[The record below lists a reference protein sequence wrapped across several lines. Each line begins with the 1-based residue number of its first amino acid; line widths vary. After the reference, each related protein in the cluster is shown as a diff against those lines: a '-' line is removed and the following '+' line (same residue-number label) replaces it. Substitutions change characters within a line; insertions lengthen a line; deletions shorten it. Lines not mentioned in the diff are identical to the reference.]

1 MQRLPLVIAT
11 LALGLSLSAW
21 LRPAVQV
28 DATGSPASLEA
39 PERLTEIE
47 RRLDELSDDVLTL
60 LRTQRQEGQA
70 RTTQPQL
77 GAKGEGL
84 PTTPEE
90 TKPKDLDA
98 RLSALENQFRQR
110 NEKGQWIASAEELG
124 AMFKWSPETK
134 AQATAWFNEAKDQA
148 LSVLSAPNED
158 GVSPLDQMA
167 DDFVAQIDFAEAMK
181 RLDERMKQTV
191 PGGDETYADQMKRLE
206 NRLFE
211 RFEGMLS
218 DDEYQRFRDLNLAP
232 TMIYTGY
239 DPMQGHLQ
247 KVLERR
253 APEFAPTGSA
263 PPP

>member
-1 MQRLPLVIAT
+1 MQRLSLVIAT

-21 LRPAVQV
+21 LRPAVHV
-28 DATGSPASLEA
+28 DATGSPANLDE

-47 RRLDELSDDVLTL
+47 RRLDELSDDVLRL
-60 LRTQRQEGQA
+60 LRAQRQEGHDRA
-70 RTTQPQL
+70 TQPQL
-77 GAKGEGL
+77 GAKGQGL
-84 PTTPEE
+84 PTTPEQ
-90 TKPKDLDA
+90 TKPADLDA
-98 RLSALENQFRQR
+98 RLSALEHQFRQR

-124 AMFKWSPETK
+124 AMFKWSPDQK

-167 DDFVAQIDFAEAMK
+167 DDFVEQIGFAKAMK

-191 PGGDETYADQMKRLE
+191 PGGDETYAERMKRIE
-206 NRLFE
+206 NTLFE
-211 RFEGMLS
+211 HFAGMLS
-218 DDEYQRFRDLNLAP
+218 DDEYQHFQDLNLAP